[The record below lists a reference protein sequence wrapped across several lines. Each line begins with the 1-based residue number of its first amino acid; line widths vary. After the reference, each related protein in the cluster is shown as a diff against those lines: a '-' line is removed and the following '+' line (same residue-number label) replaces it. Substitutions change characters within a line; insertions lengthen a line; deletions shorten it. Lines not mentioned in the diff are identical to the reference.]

1 MLFPNWMI
9 LCNNCTDV
17 KKEFSMCCFFCSQI
31 DFVLQVTTMCLCK
44 NISWILLTV
53 KLISK
58 EWIHTYK
65 DKWKWYVNKFL
76 KDFTFKETGCAHQ
89 EMTRDQLNDTTTSV
103 LFFAVK
109 LFWSWQCGNCVEMQ
123 KKLHSTN
130 LQVKSCHIHN
140 VNGTKASS
148 NQVPY
153 AAQVYHR
160 GQHLPL
166 SFF

>member
-1 MLFPNWMI
+1 MGQAHMSKPFVNSQNFSRMKCFSQTGWYYATIVLMSKENFP
-9 LCNNCTDV
+9 CV
-17 KKEFSMCCFFCSQI
+17 VFFCSQI
-31 DFVLQVTTMCLCK
+31 DFGLRVTTMCLCK

-65 DKWKWYVNKFL
+65 DKWKWHVNKFL

-109 LFWSWQCGNCVEMQ
+109 PFDLGSVEIVW
-123 KKLHSTN
+123 KCKRSCT
-130 LQVKSCHIHN
+130 LQIYK
-140 VNGTKASS
+140 
-148 NQVPY
+148 
-153 AAQVYHR
+153 
-160 GQHLPL
+160 
-166 SFF
+166 